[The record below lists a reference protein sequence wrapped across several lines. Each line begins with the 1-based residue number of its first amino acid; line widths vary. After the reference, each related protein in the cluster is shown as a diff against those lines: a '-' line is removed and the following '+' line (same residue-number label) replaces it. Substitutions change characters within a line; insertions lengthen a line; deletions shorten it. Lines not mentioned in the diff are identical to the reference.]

1 MKTAVQ
7 IMYDRY
13 WQVISD
19 SDKLKLLELEKQQI
33 IDAHEAGQLL
43 IVDSVIKELSD
54 RNIKFSVTKLE
65 IDKIHN
71 GEIDEEALD
80 YFNQTFKD

>member
-43 IVDSVIKELSD
+43 IVDYFIKEISD

>member
-43 IVDSVIKELSD
+43 IVDSVIK
-54 RNIKFSVTKLE
+54 FSVTKLE